1 MSLKKAHE
9 LTRELTHAPA
19 NTCRPQHAHVRPH
32 HGTSNARPG
41 EPLPELGGANLERVR
56 EDDGR
61 LRPVRRCRWGAQRL
75 VALLGVASQR
85 ARGALVELLER
96 DVPFILIAWRQ
107 RASSCLAAGLL
118 ACICCQCEKSCEGLQ
133 LPFIRKKPCVQR
145 GPSKGQI
152 KGAEDG
158 ARVGQEI
165 WVAHHHVG
173 ELAHHEELL
182 GPHFGFLRKTSLAFS
197 VHSPSACCPAPAP

>member
-1 MSLKKAHE
+1 MHP
-9 LTRELTHAPA
+9 LTHVARSA
-19 NTCRPQHAHVRPH
+19 LTCP
-32 HGTSNARPG
+32 GISNARPG
-41 EPLPELGGANLERVR
+41 EPLAELGGANLERVR

-61 LRPVRRCRWGAQRL
+61 LDPVRRCRWGAQRL

-118 ACICCQCEKSCEGLQ
+118 GCMFCQCEKSCEGLQ
-133 LPFIRKKPCVQR
+133 LPFIRKLPCVQR
-145 GPSKGQI
+145 GPSKGQP
-152 KGAEDG
+152 DG

-165 WVAHHHVG
+165 CR
-173 ELAHHEELL
+173 
-182 GPHFGFLRKTSLAFS
+182 P
-197 VHSPSACCPAPAP
+197 SPCR